1 MNRSS
6 EKNSAKIMY
15 FLSIVLGAIVLFS
28 ADSFPEASRPY
39 VTIGGFALLMLGL
52 YKSTTTWVRENPNP
66 KSEQDSFVVYEN
78 DESVKEDE

>member
-6 EKNSAKIMY
+6 EKNSAKIAY

-28 ADSFPEASRPY
+28 AESFPEASRAY
-39 VTIGGFALLMLGL
+39 VTIGGFALLMFGL

-66 KSEQDSFVVYEN
+66 KNEQDSYVFYEN
-78 DESVKEDE
+78 DESVKEEE